1 MAPAAHNTRL
11 TMSLLDELKAK
22 ADERRSDAEL
32 EAARLADQTAYYQ
45 SQLLPCMLQA
55 YTFLQELTAH
65 LKIVDDRCDVA
76 YPLLPEDAT
85 ITLQQGDYS
94 VAIDSRQE
102 PTQLE
107 LRCKAHLPEPVTFDV
122 KGPAEV
128 QRHKQLMDR
137 YGLKYERT
145 ERKDD
150 RFDIDSATFKLIGPI
165 PVRVVIVADS
175 ENRCLGLH
183 FRNVEQ
189 AGVKTVNITPDKFND
204 EFLDRLGRYI
214 LRQQANLFSTELS
227 DEARQKLQEKLAK
240 QREEDERAR
249 RVMEAERAALAKA
262 EYESR
267 PSVRL
272 SRAMQ
277 SAADKLK
284 AKLNKD

>member
-1 MAPAAHNTRL
+1 
-11 TMSLLDELKAK
+11 MSLLDELKAK

-32 EAARLADQTAYYQ
+32 EAAKLANQAEFYQ
-45 SQLLPCMLQA
+45 LQLLPRMLQA

-65 LKIVDDRCDVA
+65 LKVVDETCAVHYA
-76 YPLLPEDAT
+76 LLPDEKT
-85 ITLQQGDYS
+85 VTLQQGDYS

-122 KGPAEV
+122 KGKQEV
-128 QRHKQLMDR
+128 LRHGQLMDR

-145 ERKDD
+145 ERKDE
-150 RFDIDSATFKLIGPI
+150 RFDIDSATFKLLGPL

-175 ENRCLGLH
+175 ENRCLSLH
-183 FRNVEQ
+183 LRNVDQ
-189 AGVKTVNITPDKFND
+189 AGVKTVNIAPEKFD
-204 EFLDRLGRYI
+204 ENFLDRLGRFV
-214 LRQQANLFSTELS
+214 LRQQTSLFSTELS
-227 DEARQKLQEKLAK
+227 EEARQKLQDKLAA
-240 QREEDERAR
+240 QRKEEERAR
-249 RVMEAERAALAKA
+249 RLIEEERAALAKA

-267 PSVRL
+267 PSVRI

-284 AKLNKD
+284 AKLGKD